1 MKNHTNT
8 IPPKLN
14 VEFDVVIVGS
24 GPAGVHASYPLVKA
38 GLRVAIIDGGLDSK
52 KFMGE
57 YVSDDDADKEL
68 IDSIPVPQ
76 ELRASPLLPSNPV
89 DSQGRPNPKN
99 YKE

>member
-1 MKNHTNT
+1 
-8 IPPKLN
+8 
-14 VEFDVVIVGS
+14 
-24 GPAGVHASYPLVKA
+24 
-38 GLRVAIIDGGLDSK
+38 
-52 KFMGE
+52 MGE